1 MGWRRG
7 GMDVPLV
14 GESVGGGEDC
24 EEGGGEPARGE
35 GLRDDDIFA
44 AFERIQREVVTF
56 NGSSVWDG

>member
-1 MGWRRG
+1 MGGRG
-7 GMDVPLV
+7 GDVPLV

-44 AFERIQREVVTF
+44 AFERIQREVVTTSDVETF
-56 NGSSVWDG
+56 DG